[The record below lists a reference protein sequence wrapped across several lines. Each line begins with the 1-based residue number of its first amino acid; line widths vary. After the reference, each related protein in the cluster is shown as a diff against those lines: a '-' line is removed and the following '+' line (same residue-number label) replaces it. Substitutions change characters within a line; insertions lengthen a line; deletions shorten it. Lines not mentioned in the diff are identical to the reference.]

1 MAFSLIVNGFG
12 YVVDVEPD
20 TPLLWA
26 VRDAIDLTG
35 TKYGCGIGQCGA
47 CTVHVNGRAVRS
59 CSIPVRSAAGA
70 TITTIE
76 GLSVDGTH
84 PVQLAWKEL
93 DVPQCGYC
101 QSGQIMAAVALLAQ
115 KPKPTDDEIDAAM
128 GNICRCGTYLRIRA
142 AIHRAAGQKSADLGG
157 RR

>member
-1 MAFSLIVNGFG
+1 MAFWLTVNGFQ

-26 VRDAIDLTG
+26 IRDAIDLTG

-59 CSIPVRSAAGA
+59 CSIPVKAAVGA

-101 QSGQIMAAVALLAQ
+101 QSGMIMAAVALLQRTTRTSMRVSRTRA
-115 KPKPTDDEIDAAM
+115 DAALIIAFVKRFI
-128 GNICRCGTYLRIRA
+128 GLRR
-142 AIHRAAGQKSADLGG
+142 
-157 RR
+157 